1 MGNFKGE
8 ICTGNKQD
16 KDRISVLV
24 AMNMTGTDKLP
35 LLAIGRFKN
44 PRALNG
50 ATRPLDYEANKKAWM
65 TRKFYVCY
73 VDYLFIVDVFENWIH
88 KWDKKLQNQKRK
100 VLLFVDNFSAHK
112 ISIELKN
119 IKLQFFP
126 ANTTARVQVIFK
138 PNKKC
143 P

>member
-1 MGNFKGE
+1 
-8 ICTGNKQD
+8 
-16 KDRISVLV
+16 
-24 AMNMTGTDKLP
+24 MNMTGTDKLP

-44 PRALNG
+44 PRAFNG
-50 ATRPLDYEANKKAWM
+50 ATIPLDYEANKKAWM
-65 TRKFYVCY
+65 TRKFYAFY

-88 KWDKKLQNQKRK
+88 KWDQKLQNQKRK

-119 IKLQFFP
+119 IELQFFP